1 MQDFHYQGREMKK
14 EGLVQF
20 VKFAIVGVANT
31 LVDWLVY
38 YGLILYIIPDD
49 RSVAKA
55 ISFLVAVTNS
65 FILNSIWT
73 FRKQFLEGIED
84 ESLRSYRIM
93 NYFVRFFIV
102 SVVGF
107 TVNFFAFQLTFSFL
121 SGSTFSGYSDIGGL
135 IFASGAALV
144 WNFFINKFWTYKT
157 SGEEKLSKEDR
168 EKKVTSFKYNLLAAG
183 LLIIMFFISFF
194 SMKGDSGIVDE
205 IAHIPAGYSY
215 IKYNDFRLNPEH
227 PPLAKYIAGVPLSF
241 ISLNGLKAD
250 SSWNDAE
257 QWNSGWYFLYRAGNN
272 ADHILFWSRTPMIL
286 LALLLGVL
294 LYKWAVEELGYKTG
308 LFVLFLYSFTPEFL
322 AHSHYVTTD
331 VAAALGFTFAVYMF
345 NKYLGQKT
353 LKYLLLAGVA
363 FAVAQLLKFS
373 AFLLFGIFP
382 IMILV
387 KSYLETRSDRKKF
400 WKTIWS
406 YAKSFILISLISLA
420 VVWIVYIPMVWNT
433 SPEIEKMVIEKNLTL
448 DPKFELLRNFL
459 AILGENPITRG
470 IGHYL
475 LGVALVFARVAG
487 GNYTFIL
494 GHFSDKAISWFFPV
508 AVILKTPAAI
518 IFLTVFSFI
527 YVFTR
532 KLKNDS
538 EKWFMWLL
546 LIPVAVYW
554 AITIRGSLNIGTRHL
569 MPTLP
574 FLYLFIG
581 FAMRSIIESKKLVAS
596 IVVVVAVLSLAIPVT
611 AAYPKYIS
619 YFNEFTYGY
628 PKYKMLVDSSLDWGQ
643 DLKRLAAY
651 VDENEIRDI
660 KVDYFGGGLVKY
672 YIPKATEWRSG
683 YGPTTGWL
691 AISATFYQMS
701 KYQSKQE
708 GKWSYDWLEDY
719 QPHAIIGDSIL
730 LFNIS
735 PLDLAENPPQS
746 PYPIIKYDTMPIDQR
761 INL

>member
-1 MQDFHYQGREMKK
+1 MKK
-14 EGLVQF
+14 DGLIQF
-20 VKFAIVGVANT
+20 IKFAIVGVANT

-38 YGLILYIIPDD
+38 YGLILYIIPDG
-49 RSVAKA
+49 RSTAKA

-65 FILNSIWT
+65 FVLNSIWT

-84 ESLRSYRIM
+84 KSLRSYRIM

-102 SVVGF
+102 SIVGF
-107 TVNFFAFQLTFSFL
+107 AINFFAFQTAFSFI
-121 SGSTFSGYSDIGGL
+121 SGSEFSGLSDIGGL
-135 IFASGAALV
+135 IFASAAALV

-157 SGEEKLSKEDR
+157 SGEEKMSKEDR
-168 EKKVTSFKYNLLAAG
+168 EKKVASFKYNLFAAG
-183 LLIIMFFISFF
+183 LLIVMFFLSYF

-215 IKYNDFRLNPEH
+215 VKYQDYRLNPEH
-227 PPLAKYIAGVPLSF
+227 PPLAKYIAGVPLAF
-241 ISLNGLKAD
+241 TSLNGLKDD
-250 SSWNDAE
+250 SSWADAG

-272 ADHILFWSRTPMIL
+272 ADHILFWSRIPMIL
-286 LALLLGVL
+286 LALLLGIL
-294 LYKWAVEELGYKTG
+294 LYKWATEELGHKVG
-308 LFVLFLYSFTPEFL
+308 LFVLFLYTFTPEFL

-331 VAAALGFTFAVYMF
+331 VAAALGFTLAVYLF
-345 NKYLGQKT
+345 NKYLKQKT
-353 LKYLLLAGVA
+353 LKYLIFAGVA
-363 FAVAQLLKFS
+363 FGIAQLLKFS

-382 IMILV
+382 LMILA
-387 KSYLETRSDRKKF
+387 KSYLETRGEKKRF
-400 WKTIWS
+400 WPVFGS
-406 YAKSFILISLISLA
+406 YFKNFIYISLISIA

-433 SPEIEKMVIEKNLTL
+433 SPEIEKMVIEKNLTM

-459 AILGENPITRG
+459 TALGGNPITRG

-508 AVILKTPAAI
+508 AIILKTPAAI
-518 IFLTVFSFI
+518 IFLTIFSLI
-527 YVFTR
+527 YVFVR
-532 KLKNDS
+532 KLKNES
-538 EKWFMWLL
+538 EKWFLWLL
-546 LIPVAVYW
+546 AIPVAVYW
-554 AITIRGSLNIGTRHL
+554 AITVRGSLNIGTRHL

-581 FAMRSIIESKKLVAS
+581 FVLKDVIESKKLAANLA
-596 IVVVVAVLSLAIPVT
+596 VVAIVLSLAIPVV

-651 VDENEIRDI
+651 VDENEIKDI

-672 YIPKATEWRSG
+672 YIPQATEWRSG
-683 YGPTTGWL
+683 YGPTSGWL
-691 AISATFYQMS
+691 AVSATFYQMS

-719 QPHAIIGDSIL
+719 QPYTIIGDSIL

-735 PLDLAENPPQS
+735 EADLADNPPES
-746 PYPIIKYDTMPIDQR
+746 PYPITKYDTMPVNQR